1 MVVLRI
7 ERWLRPIREVG
18 LDGGLLVCIEIIVG
32 INFCTVPHHFLT
44 SNLSPSSLANLAR
57 GCCCQS

>member
-32 INFCTVPHHFLT
+32 INFCTVQIGRAHV
-44 SNLSPSSLANLAR
+44 
-57 GCCCQS
+57 